1 MGECNPYK
9 VEVIGSSPIGSTIL
23 IRKSNKAH
31 AGSNPA
37 TCTKN
42 SKWLRLTANKTN
54 SLETESKKVSLL
66 NPQFLNI
73 WT

>member
-1 MGECNPYK
+1 
-9 VEVIGSSPIGSTIL
+9 
-23 IRKSNKAH
+23 
-31 AGSNPA
+31 
-37 TCTKN
+37 
-42 SKWLRLTANKTN
+42 LRLTANKIN